1 MLRCG
6 PLLVPLVLTL
16 ALPAPS
22 WSQDMRRAGPPARDL
37 RPLPGQRI
45 LFNGDSIFKGYGFGN
60 YTDPS
65 PLRTV
70 HGIVQLLMKANVV
83 RPSETVWLPGVWT
96 GLNPDGT
103 PKTVDTLAGEIQ
115 TYIRRGDIRTGD
127 WMIYE
132 DAGQLDMFVHPAP
145 WPDRTNVYEK
155 YRKALRAMVL
165 EGERALDR
173 EHIRFMT
180 MFDYEPKCAWCAW
193 DKPLDDGVHTGND
206 AIRDEA
212 EALGIEWIDMNR
224 IMDRAE
230 EHVQGRGWGRV
241 VGPDGIHP

>member
-1 MLRCG
+1 M
-6 PLLVPLVLTL
+6 
-16 ALPAPS
+16 
-22 WSQDMRRAGPPARDL
+22 
-37 RPLPGQRI
+37 PGQRI

-70 HGIVQLLMKANVV
+70 YKIVDLLMKENVV
-83 RPSETVWLPGVWT
+83 YPPETVWLAGVWT

-145 WPDRTNVYEK
+145 WPDR
-155 YRKALRAMVL
+155 
-165 EGERALDR
+165 
-173 EHIRFMT
+173 IRCLPEIPESLAR
-180 MFDYEPKCAWCAW
+180 YGAPRGA
-193 DKPLDDGVHTGND
+193 
-206 AIRDEA
+206 RD
-212 EALGIEWIDMNR
+212 
-224 IMDRAE
+224 
-230 EHVQGRGWGRV
+230 
-241 VGPDGIHP
+241 